1 MLLTSSIIFWL
12 IVFIGWQL
20 FTLYNFHHERKEKGT
35 VKAIALPFALV
46 SLVLCIFGIVLIRFK
61 SDITMADEL
70 LVYIAFI
77 MTAFNCVKSYLN
89 RHK

>member
-77 MTAFNCVKSYLN
+77 MTAFNCIKLYFN